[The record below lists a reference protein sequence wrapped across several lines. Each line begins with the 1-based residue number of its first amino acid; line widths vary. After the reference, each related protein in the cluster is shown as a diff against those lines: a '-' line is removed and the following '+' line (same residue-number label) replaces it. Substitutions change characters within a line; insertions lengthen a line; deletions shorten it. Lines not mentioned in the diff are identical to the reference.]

1 MATKNIDVPVTGKLR
16 WVEVGFWDNS
26 SNPKGQQVHTVRK
39 TTVRTFR
46 ISQFK
51 ESTKQIIENTKRSSS
66 VGATIGASYGPLS
79 ASITGNTTFSKEITD
94 IYSNTI
100 REQKD
105 ISISVTIDVEDSCQS
120 SPTS

>member
-1 MATKNIDVPVTGKLR
+1 MATKYIDVPVTGKLR
-16 WVEVGFWDNS
+16 WEEVGFWDNS
-26 SNPKGQQVHTVRK
+26 SNPEGYQVHKVRE
-39 TTVRTFR
+39 TTVRTLR

-66 VGATIGASYGPLS
+66 VGATIGASYGPLN
-79 ASITGNTTFSKEITD
+79 ASITANTTFSKEITD

-105 ISISVTIDVEDSCQS
+105 ISISVTKDVDDSCQS